1 MTTLLAFAFVL
12 GVLVFVHELGH
23 FLMARWHG
31 VRVLTFSLGFGPKLA
46 KVRRGDTE
54 YCISAIPLGGYVKMA
69 GETVEDQRSGAPDE
83 FLSKTK
89 WQRFQ
94 ILVMGPIMNL
104 ALAVILLAVV
114 LVQGVE
120 TFAFLDQP
128 AMIGAVQPGSPAE
141 QAGIRPGDVVVR
153 VGSMDIDT
161 WEQFDI
167 AISSR
172 PESELEITV
181 MRDGR
186 DERLNVRP
194 DTTTVTTRSEAQFE
208 IGTIGVLPN
217 THPTVATVNPGDP
230 ADRAGMKP
238 GDAIVAI
245 DGTPIAFASQ
255 VPEAIAP
262 KAGQPISV
270 VVRRDGV
277 DHDLTITPEKRGDVG
292 MIGITGIANPTVS
305 FTPGPLEAIGL
316 SVRKNIETAV
326 MILHTLKDLLLGA
339 ASPRQL
345 MGPVGIAQISG
356 ESAQLG
362 WVSLFTLM
370 ATISLNLG
378 LLNLLPI
385 PILDGGHI
393 AILALEAVAR
403 RDFSVQ
409 IKEKMLLAGFVL
421 LMTLMVTVIYNDL
434 TRIAWI
440 ERLMPWRN

>member
-1 MTTLLAFAFVL
+1 MTTLFAFAFVL

-31 VRVLTFSLGFGPKLA
+31 VKVLTFSLGFGPKLL

-69 GETVEDQRSGAPDE
+69 GETVEDQRTGSPDE

-104 ALAVILLAVV
+104 ALAVILLAIV
-114 LVQGVE
+114 LMQGAE
-120 TFAFLDQP
+120 TLAFLDQP
-128 AMIGAVQPGSPAE
+128 AAIGVVQPGSPAE

-153 VGSMDIDT
+153 VGSLDIDT
-161 WEQFDI
+161 WEQLDM

-172 PESELEITV
+172 PDREIDVTI
-181 MRDGR
+181 MRAGR
-186 DERLNVRP
+186 EERLKVRP
-194 DTTTVTTRSEAQFE
+194 ATTTLTTRSDTRFE
-208 IGTIGVLPN
+208 VGTIGVQPDVY
-217 THPTVATVNPGDP
+217 PSVRTVTPGEP
-230 ADRAGMKP
+230 AERAGLQA
-238 GDAIVAI
+238 GDVIISI
-245 DGTPIAFASQ
+245 DGKRMVFSSQ
-255 VPEAIAP
+255 VSEAISSR
-262 KAGQPISV
+262 AGQP
-270 VVRRDGV
+270 VRFVIRREGTEQTLDV
-277 DHDLTITPEKRGDVG
+277 TPEQRGESAMVG
-292 MIGITGIANPTVS
+292 ISIANPTIS
-305 FTPGPLEAIGL
+305 FQPGPLEAFSL
-316 SVRKNIETAV
+316 SVTRNIETAT
-326 MILHTLKDLLLGA
+326 MILITLRDLLVGA

-362 WVSLFTLM
+362 WVALFSLM

-393 AILALEAVAR
+393 AIMGLEAVAR
-403 RDFSVQ
+403 RDFSVHL
-409 IKEKMLLAGFVL
+409 KEKMLLAGFVL
-421 LMTLMVTVIYNDL
+421 LMMLMVTVIYNDL
-434 TRIAWI
+434 TRIS
-440 ERLMPWRN
+440 L